1 MQIQHGLMQGQV
13 LQRDRRE
20 KARARITGTCRGSGA
35 VERQVL
41 RNGKPLRGHAW
52 APVGEA
58 CSKQF
63 EALLEDLPV
72 GGPYRVELR
81 VRTGRKVAEQLAV
94 EDIFVG
100 DVWILAGQSNMQ
112 GIGNL
117 AHAPRPHSKVRAFY
131 MRDEWDMAEEPVH
144 YLEEAVDIFHN
155 GYGDGSDRPSRRELD
170 KLRRSLIK
178 GVSPGLAFGLDMR
191 KRTRVPQGLIAC
203 AHGGTSMEQWSP
215 AQRDK
220 DGASLYGAMMR
231 RYEKLGQPV
240 AGILWYQG
248 ESDAHPDAVDRYTKR
263 MVELVA
269 ATRRDTNLPR
279 LPWVIVQLGCH
290 ASIEDQE
297 EWNSVQEQQRRLPET
312 VPYLDVVP
320 AIDLE
325 LDDGIHIS
333 GKGQQLLG
341 RRLAR
346 AANRLVHK
354 APGVKPGIVLKQIA
368 LVPTASMPGAM
379 SVELTYGNVVGKLQ
393 SPGRP
398 VGFTLLNKQGENIH
412 SIYKI
417 TLKGRKVLLHT
428 GFPREQ
434 LADLTVSYGYGRYP
448 VCTIADS
455 EGMSLPG
462 MRVMLSS
469 TMRTLIS
476 TRR

>member
-1 MQIQHGLMQGQV
+1 MEIQHGLMAGQV
-13 LQRDRRE
+13 LQRDRRGW
-20 KARARITGTCRGSGA
+20 ASARIAGTCRGSGV
-35 VERQVL
+35 VERRVL
-41 RNGKPLRGHAW
+41 KNGNPLRGHAW
-52 APVGEA
+52 ASVGEA
-58 CSKQF
+58 GGKPF
-63 EALLEDLPV
+63 EAVLENLPV

-81 VRTGRKVAEQLAV
+81 VRNGRKVVEQLSV
-94 EDIFVG
+94 EEIFVG

-117 AHAPRPHSKVRAFY
+117 AHAPRPHAKVRAFY

-144 YLEEAVDIFHN
+144 FLEEAVDVFHN
-155 GYGDGSDRPSRRELD
+155 GYGDGPDRPSRRELE
-170 KLRRSLIK
+170 KLRRSMIK

-191 KRTRVPQGLIAC
+191 KRTCVPQGLIAC

-215 AQRDK
+215 LQRDK
-220 DGASLYGAMMR
+220 GGASLYGAMVR

-240 AGILWYQG
+240 AGVLWYQG
-248 ESDAHPDAVDRYTKR
+248 ESDAHPDAVNLYTQR
-263 MVELVA
+263 MAELVA
-269 ATRRDTNLPR
+269 ATRRDMNLSR

-290 ASIEDQE
+290 ASSEDQE
-297 EWNSVQEQQRRLPET
+297 EWNSIQEQQRRLPDC
-312 VPYLDVVP
+312 VPHLDVVP

-325 LDDGIHIS
+325 LDDGIHIA
-333 GKGQQLLG
+333 GNGQQILG

-368 LVPTASMPGAM
+368 LVPTPFSPGAM
-379 SVELTYGNVVGKLQ
+379 SVELTYGNVAGKLQ

-398 VGFTLLNKQGENIH
+398 VGFTLLDKQGQNIH

-417 TLKGRKVLLHT
+417 TIKGSKVLLHT

-434 LADLTVSYGYGRYP
+434 LADLTVSYGHGRYP
-448 VCTIADS
+448 VCTIADC

-462 MRVMLSS
+462 MTVPLSAS
-469 TMRTLIS
+469 A
-476 TRR
+476 